1 VRRQLVTDPQHP
13 TIDLGDL
20 FQVHEGRHLSNGLL
34 AAGEGAVDCDG
45 HVSVS
50 DRLVTNDGHE
60 GRKHEHDEADRHR
73 CTNSGK
79 QYGKHEQRCG
89 PGEQGDVEWI
99 DGADQERLQREER
112 EHVHREGHR
121 HCQHRGG
128 GADVRFVT
136 DVVRGDM

>member
-73 CTNSGK
+73 CTNSGTGSTSSAAVPASRAMWNGSTARTRNVYSAK
-79 QYGKHEQRCG
+79 SVSTYT
-89 PGEQGDVEWI
+89 
-99 DGADQERLQREER
+99 A
-112 EHVHREGHR
+112 
-121 HCQHRGG
+121 RGT
-128 GADVRFVT
+128 ATVST
-136 DVVRGDM
+136 VVVAPMCAS